1 MIEKKFSFEG
11 LDVYKTARS
20 LVGNVYRLQHKF
32 PKYEIYALGDQ
43 IRRSASSVT
52 SNIAEGSGRNSF
64 KEKSHF
70 IEIAYGSLMEAF
82 SQLQIAQDL
91 GYVSQMEIDEIRP
104 QFIHVA
110 KMLSGLKN
118 YFDNQPTQANPITP
132 KTDDCVSLH
141 NL

>member
-1 MIEKKFSFEG
+1 MEGKKFSFEG
-11 LDVYKTARS
+11 IDVYKAARE
-20 LVGNVYRLQHKF
+20 LVRDIYRLQHKF

-43 IRRSASSVT
+43 IRRSSSSVT

-91 GYVSQMEIDEIRP
+91 GYLSQDDIDNIRP
-104 QFIHVA
+104 HFINVA

-118 YFDNQPTQANPITP
+118 YFDNNQPQ
-132 KTDDCVSLH
+132 
-141 NL
+141 

>member
-1 MIEKKFSFEG
+1 MDDKRFSFEG
-11 LDVYKTARS
+11 LEVYKAARV
-20 LVGNVYRLQHKF
+20 LVRDVYRLQHKF
-32 PKYEIYALGDQ
+32 PKYETYALGDQ
-43 IRRSASSVT
+43 IRRSSCSVT

-91 GYVSQMEIDEIRP
+91 DYLTQNDIDKISP
-104 QFIHVA
+104 QFVGVA

-118 YFDNQPTQANPITP
+118 YFDTNHPQ
-132 KTDDCVSLH
+132 
-141 NL
+141 

>member
-1 MIEKKFSFEG
+1 MVIEKEEKKFSFEG
-11 LDVYKTARS
+11 LDAYKAARV
-20 LVGNVYRLQHKF
+20 LVRDVYRLQHKF

-43 IRRSASSVT
+43 IRRSSSSVT

-70 IEIAYGSLMEAF
+70 IEIAYGSLMETF

-91 GYVSQMEIDEIRP
+91 GYITQDDIDGIRP
-104 QFIHVA
+104 QFINVA

-118 YFDNQPTQANPITP
+118 YFDNNKVERQ
-132 KTDDCVSLH
+132 
-141 NL
+141 

>member
-1 MIEKKFSFEG
+1 MEDKKFSFEG
-11 LDVYKTARS
+11 LEVYKAARL
-20 LVGNVYRLQHKF
+20 LVRDVYRLQQRF
-32 PKYEIYALGDQ
+32 PKAETYALGNQ

-64 KEKSHF
+64 KEKTHF

-91 GYVSQMEIDEIRP
+91 GYLTEQDIDAIRP
-104 QFIHVA
+104 SFVSVA

-118 YFDNQPTQANPITP
+118 YFENQ
-132 KTDDCVSLH
+132 K
-141 NL
+141 